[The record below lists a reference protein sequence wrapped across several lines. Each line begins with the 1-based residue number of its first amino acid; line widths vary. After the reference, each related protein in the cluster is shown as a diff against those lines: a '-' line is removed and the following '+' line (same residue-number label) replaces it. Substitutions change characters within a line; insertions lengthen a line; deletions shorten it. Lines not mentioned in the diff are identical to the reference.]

1 MQQPNDGN
9 EGHNIRG
16 ATGVFY
22 GGSDRSIGYNLSFL
36 DSTAPIQGVNDVDI
50 TVSTTE
56 LQYNASLDASSV
68 RKDAQTSMYFL
79 GALLYA

>member
-1 MQQPNDGN
+1 MQQLNDGN

-36 DSTAPIQGVNDVDI
+36 DSTAPTQGVNDVDI
-50 TVSTTE
+50 TVST
-56 LQYNASLDASSV
+56 
-68 RKDAQTSMYFL
+68 M
-79 GALLYA
+79 